1 MKRFLERHSG
11 RVTGTLSGFDRVLF
25 RGTLRS
31 IAYVSGLEVFLYSQ
45 HVLFKDFRAYAESL
59 TKRLVEHAKTTA
71 SKLGR
76 PYQYLQSSTE
86 SKEELAREIIAQ
98 QGIEEGLI
106 CVFACVEPCQTFELK
121 KDAAAKQLRLVSKE
135 GKCQHLYYYYLDRE
149 FGLMHIRL
157 QTWLPFTMQVCI
169 NGREWL
175 ARKLDRAGITYT
187 KRDNCFTHISDLKQA
202 QGFMDRLTERHW
214 RRFLDAL
221 AQRVNPWIRPQT
233 GLDVRS
239 YYWSV
244 RQGEYAT
251 DVMFRNVESLAEIYP
266 LLLRHAVFQFGS
278 EEVMRFLQRRT
289 DSRFKGEASSDLK
302 RRLDGIRVKH
312 RVEENSIK
320 MYDKQGS
327 VLRIETTINNPRRF
341 KVHRE
346 GISRGKKVM
355 KWLPMRKGIA
365 DIRRRVELSRAA
377 NARYLDAL
385 SVVGLETPSYRL
397 LDRVNHYVKK
407 ARRRYRALRPISPD
421 DAMLFKVILQ
431 GEHSLQGFR
440 NKDLRIALAGSDP
453 KPAKNN
459 SSRISRLLA
468 LLRAHKLIYKVLKT
482 NYYRI
487 TRKGHQVMAT
497 ALKFRQ
503 PDIALLAA

>member
-1 MKRFLERHSG
+1 MKRFLERHHG

-45 HVLFKDFRAYAESL
+45 HVLFKDFGRYAESL
-59 TKRLVEHAKTTA
+59 SQRIIEQAKLTA
-71 SKLGR
+71 SKLQR
-76 PYQYLQSSTE
+76 PYQYLQSSKV
-86 SKEELAREIIAQ
+86 SKEELALQIMERDGIK
-98 QGIEEGLI
+98 QGLVA
-106 CVFACVEPCQTFELK
+106 VFACVEPCQSFDLK
-121 KDAAAKQLRLVSKE
+121 KDKVSKHLLLISKE
-135 GKCQHLYYYYLDRE
+135 RKCLHLYFYYVDRE

-157 QTWLPFTMQVCI
+157 QTWLPFTIQVCL

-175 ARKLDRAGITYT
+175 ARQMDRAGISYT
-187 KRDNCFTHISDLKQA
+187 KRDNCFTYIADLKRA
-202 QGFMDRLTERHW
+202 QQLMDRLTERNW
-214 RRFLDAL
+214 GRFLDAL
-221 AQRVNPWIRPQT
+221 AQKVNPWIHPRT
-233 GLDVRS
+233 GLDIRS

-251 DVMFRNVESLAEIYP
+251 DVMFRSAAKLAEIYP
-266 LLLRHAVFQFGS
+266 LLLRHAMFEFGS

-289 DSRFKGEASSDLK
+289 NQRFAGEASSDLQ
-302 RRLDGIRVKH
+302 RRIEGIRVKH

-341 KVHRE
+341 KVYRS
-346 GISRGKKVM
+346 GITRGKKVK

-377 NARYLDAL
+377 NGRYLDAL

-397 LDRVNHYVKK
+397 LDRVNQVVKK
-407 ARRRYRALRPISPD
+407 VKRRYRALRPISPD
-421 DAMLFKVILQ
+421 DASLFQAILH

-440 NKDLRIALAGSDP
+440 NRDLRKTLADSDSRKGS
-453 KPAKNN
+453 A
-459 SSRISRLLA
+459 RVSRLLA
-468 LLRAHKLIYKVLKT
+468 LLRAHKLIYKVFKT

-487 TRKGHQVMAT
+487 TQKGHQVMAT

-503 PDIALLAA
+503 PEIALLAA

>member
-1 MKRFLERHSG
+1 MKRFLERHSS
-11 RVTGTLSGFDRVLF
+11 RISGTLSGFDRVLF

-31 IAYVSGLEVFLYSQ
+31 IAHVSGLEVFLYSQ
-45 HVLFKDFRAYAESL
+45 RVLFKDFSVYVTSL
-59 TKRLVEHAKTTA
+59 SERIIEQAKQSA

-76 PYQYLQSSTE
+76 PYQYLPSSRE
-86 SKEELAREIIAQ
+86 SKEELAAQIRERDNIKA
-98 QGIEEGLI
+98 GLI
-106 CVFACVEPCQTFELK
+106 CVFACVEPCQSFDLK
-121 KDAAAKQLRLVSKE
+121 RDRATKHLQLVSKE
-135 GKCQHLYYYYLDRE
+135 RKCLHLYFYYQDRE

-157 QTWLPFTMQVCI
+157 QTWLPFTIQVCL

-175 ARKLDRAGITYT
+175 ARQLDRAGITYT
-187 KRDNCFTHISDLKQA
+187 KRDNCFTYIADLKRA
-202 QGFMDRLTERHW
+202 QQLMDRLTARNW
-214 RRFLDAL
+214 GRFLDAL
-221 AQRVNPWIRPQT
+221 AQKVNPWIHPRT

-251 DVMFRNVESLAEIYP
+251 DVMFRSAAKLAEIYP
-266 LLLRHAVFQFGS
+266 LLLRHAMFEFGS

-289 DSRFKGEASSDLK
+289 NQRFAGEASSDLQ
-302 RRLDGIRVKH
+302 RRIEGIRVKH

-341 KVHRE
+341 KVHRS
-346 GISRGKKVM
+346 GITRGKKVM

-377 NARYLDAL
+377 NGRYLDAL

-397 LDRVNHYVKK
+397 LDRVSHPVKQVT
-407 ARRRYRALRPISPD
+407 RRYRALRPISPD
-421 DAMLFKVILQ
+421 DASLFQSILHGQ
-431 GEHSLQGFR
+431 HALQGFR
-440 NKDLRIALAGSDP
+440 NRDLRQTLGDSDP
-453 KPAKNN
+453 RT
-459 SSRISRLLA
+459 SSARISRLLA
-468 LLRAHKLIYKVLKT
+468 LLRAHKLIYKVFKT

>member
-11 RVTGTLSGFDRVLF
+11 RITGTLSGFDRVLF

-31 IAYVSGLEVFLYSQ
+31 IAHVSGLEVFLYSQ
-45 HVLFKDFRAYAESL
+45 HVLFKDFGAYAE
-59 TKRLVEHAKTTA
+59 RLSQRIIEQAKDTA

-76 PYQYLQSSTE
+76 PYQYLQSSKV
-86 SKEELAREIIAQ
+86 SKEEVALELREQ
-98 QGIEEGLI
+98 QKIKEGLI
-106 CVFACVEPCQTFELK
+106 CVFACVEPCQSFDLK
-121 KDAAAKQLRLVSKE
+121 KDAASKHLKLLSKE
-135 GKCQHLYYYYLDRE
+135 RKCLHLYYYYQDRE
-149 FGLMHIRL
+149 FGLMHVRL
-157 QTWLPFTMQVCI
+157 QTWLPFTIQVCL

-175 ARKLDRAGITYT
+175 ARKMDRAGISYT
-187 KRDNCFTHISDLKQA
+187 KRDNCFTYISDLKQA
-202 QGFMDRLTERHW
+202 QQLMDRLTERKW
-214 RRFLDAL
+214 SGFLDAL
-221 AQRVNPWIRPQT
+221 AQKVNPWIHPQT

-251 DVMFRNVESLAEIYP
+251 DVMFRSAKKLAEIYP
-266 LLLRHAVFQFGS
+266 LLLRHAMFQFGS

-289 DSRFKGEASSDLK
+289 DKRFSGEVSSDLQ
-302 RRLDGIRVKH
+302 RRIEGIRVKH

-341 KVHRE
+341 RVHRS
-346 GISRGKKVM
+346 GTNRGKIVK

-397 LDRVNHYVKK
+397 LDRVNHAVKK
-407 ARRRYRALRPISPD
+407 ARRQYRALRPISPD
-421 DAMLFKVILQ
+421 DATLFQAILH

-440 NKDLRIALAGSDP
+440 NRDLRKTLGDFSD
-453 KPAKNN
+453 AKN
-459 SSRISRLLA
+459 SSARVSRLLA
-468 LLRAHKLIYKVLKT
+468 LLRAHKLIYKVFKT

-497 ALKFRQ
+497 AIKFRQ

>member
-11 RVTGTLSGFDRVLF
+11 RIIGTLSGFDRVLF

-31 IAYVSGLEVFLYSQ
+31 IAHVSGLEIFLYSQ
-45 HVLFKDFRAYAESL
+45 HILFKDFGAYAEGLSQ
-59 TKRLVEHAKTTA
+59 RIIEQAKQTA
-71 SKLGR
+71 SQLGR
-76 PYQYLQSSTE
+76 PYQYLASSKD
-86 SKEELAREIIAQ
+86 SKEELAQQIRERDHIK
-98 QGIEEGLI
+98 EGLI
-106 CVFACVEPCQTFELK
+106 VVFGCVEPCQSFDLK
-121 KDAAAKQLRLVSKE
+121 RDKATKHLRLVSKE
-135 GKCQHLYYYYLDRE
+135 RKCLHLYFYYQDRE
-149 FGLMHIRL
+149 FGLMHVRL
-157 QTWLPFTMQVCI
+157 QTWLPFTIQVCL

-175 ARKLDRAGITYT
+175 ARQMDRAGITYT
-187 KRDNCFTHISDLKQA
+187 QRDNCFTYISDLAQA
-202 QGFMDRLTERHW
+202 QRLMDRLSERRW
-214 RRFLDAL
+214 ASFLDAL
-221 AQRVNPWIRPQT
+221 ARRVNPWVKPRT

-251 DVMFRNVESLAEIYP
+251 DVMFRSAAQLAELYP
-266 LLLRHAVFQFGS
+266 RLLRHAMFQFGS
-278 EEVMRFLQRRT
+278 EEVMRFLQRR
-289 DSRFKGEASSDLK
+289 SSNRRFAGEASSDLQ
-302 RRLDGIRVKH
+302 RRVEGIRVKH

-341 KVHRE
+341 RVRR
-346 GISRGKKVM
+346 RGSCRGRIVM

-365 DIRRRVELSRAA
+365 DIRRRVALSRAA
-377 NARYLDAL
+377 NSRYLDAL

-397 LDRVNHYVKK
+397 LDRVNQAVKQVK
-407 ARRRYRALRPISPD
+407 RQYRALRPISPD
-421 DAMLFKVILQ
+421 DASLFQAILHGQ
-431 GEHSLQGFR
+431 HSLQGFR
-440 NKDLRIALAGSDP
+440 NRDLRKSLGDSDP
-453 KPAKNN
+453 KNTSA
-459 SSRISRLLA
+459 RISRLLA

-503 PDIALLAA
+503 PDIALLAT

>member
-1 MKRFLERHSG
+1 MKRFLERHQG
-11 RVTGTLSGFDRVLF
+11 RITGTLSGFDRVLF

-45 HVLFKDFRAYAESL
+45 HVLFKDFGRYAENLSQ
-59 TKRLVEHAKTTA
+59 RIIEQAKFTA

-76 PYQYLQSSTE
+76 PYQYLQSSKA
-86 SKEELAREIIAQ
+86 SKEELARQIMERD
-98 QGIEEGLI
+98 GIKQGLI
-106 CVFACVEPCQTFELK
+106 AVFACVEPCQSFDLK
-121 KDAAAKQLRLVSKE
+121 KDKVSKHLLLISKE
-135 GKCQHLYYYYLDRE
+135 RKCLHLYYYYQDRE

-157 QTWLPFTMQVCI
+157 QTWMPFTIQVCL

-175 ARKLDRAGITYT
+175 ARQMDRAGITYT
-187 KRDNCFTHISDLKQA
+187 KRDNCFTYIADLQRA
-202 QGFMDRLTERHW
+202 QQLMDRLTERNW
-214 RRFLDAL
+214 GRFLDAL
-221 AQRVNPWIRPQT
+221 AQKVNPWIHPKT
-233 GLDVRS
+233 GLDLKS

-251 DVMFRNVESLAEIYP
+251 DVMFRSAAKLAEIYP
-266 LLLRHAVFQFGS
+266 LLLRHAMFEFGS

-289 DSRFKGEASSDLK
+289 NQRFAGEASSDLQ
-302 RRLDGIRVKH
+302 RRLEGIRVKH

-341 KVHRE
+341 KVYRS
-346 GISRGKKVM
+346 GITRGQKVK

-377 NARYLDAL
+377 NGRYLDAL

-397 LDRVNHYVKK
+397 LDRVNQVVKK
-407 ARRRYRALRPISPD
+407 VKRRYRALRPISPD
-421 DAMLFKVILQ
+421 DASLFQAILH

-440 NKDLRIALAGSDP
+440 NRDLRKTLADSDSRKGS
-453 KPAKNN
+453 A
-459 SSRISRLLA
+459 RVSRLLA
-468 LLRAHKLIYKVLKT
+468 LLRAHKLIYKVCKT

-487 TRKGHQVMAT
+487 TQKGHQVMAT

-503 PDIALLAA
+503 PDMPKRTS

>member
-1 MKRFLERHSG
+1 MKRFLERHKG
-11 RVTGTLSGFDRVLF
+11 RITGTLSGFDRVLF

-31 IAYVSGLEVFLYSQ
+31 IAHVSGLQVFLYSQ
-45 HVLFKDFRAYAESL
+45 HVLFKDFGGYAESL
-59 TKRLVEHAKTTA
+59 SQRIIEQAKATA

-76 PYQYLQSSTE
+76 PYQYLQSSNE
-86 SKEELAREIIAQ
+86 SKEELARELMEQ
-98 QGIEEGLI
+98 QGIKEGLI
-106 CVFACVEPCQTFELK
+106 CVFACVEPCQAFDLR
-121 KDAAAKQLRLVSKE
+121 KDRAAKQLKLVSRE
-135 GKCQHLYYYYLDRE
+135 RKCRHLYYYYLDRE
-149 FGLMHIRL
+149 FGLMHVRL
-157 QTWLPFTMQVCI
+157 QTWLPFTIQVCI

-175 ARKLDRAGITYT
+175 ARKMNRAGITYT
-187 KRDNCFTHISDLKQA
+187 KRDNCFTQISQVKKA
-202 QGFMDRLTERHW
+202 QEFMDRLTNRNW

-221 AQRVNPWIRPQT
+221 AQKVNPWIQPKE
-233 GLDVRS
+233 GLDIRS

-251 DVMFRNVESLAEIYP
+251 DVMFRNAETLAEIYP

-289 DSRFKGEASSDLK
+289 DKRFTGEVSSDLK
-302 RRLDGIRVKH
+302 RRIEGIRVKH

-341 KVHRE
+341 RVHRQ
-346 GISRGKKVM
+346 GICRGKIVK

-365 DIRRRVELSRAA
+365 DMRRRVELSQSA
-377 NARYLDAL
+377 NQRYLDAL
-385 SVVGLETPSYRL
+385 SVVGVETPSYRL
-397 LDRVNHYVKK
+397 LDQVNHGVQQ
-407 ARRRYRALRPISPD
+407 ATRRYRALRPISPD
-421 DAMLFKVILQ
+421 DASLFQAILQ
-431 GEHSLQGFR
+431 GQHSLQGFR
-440 NKDLRIALAGSDP
+440 NRDLRKTLSESAP
-453 KPAKNN
+453 QN
-459 SSRISRLLA
+459 SSARVSRLLA
-468 LLRAHKLIYKVLKT
+468 LLRAHKLIYKVCKT

-487 TRKGHQVMAT
+487 TQQGYQVMAT